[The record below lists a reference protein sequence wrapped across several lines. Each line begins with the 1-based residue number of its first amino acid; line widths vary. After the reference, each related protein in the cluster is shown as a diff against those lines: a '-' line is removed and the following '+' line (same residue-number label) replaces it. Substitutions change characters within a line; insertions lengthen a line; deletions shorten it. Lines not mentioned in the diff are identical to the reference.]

1 MRKVLKKSIWKIMKL
16 RPNFE
21 DRYQQ
26 ISTDKGVICKNST
39 KDFTYMEI
47 SYMIVR
53 LE

>member
-1 MRKVLKKSIWKIMKL
+1 MRKVVKKSILKIMKL
-16 RPNFE
+16 RINFE

-39 KDFTYMEI
+39 KDFPYMEI